1 MAPRSNRLM
10 KSSEAMSPAQLA
22 DLLEGLA
29 ARIRG
34 GSVTLKSGTE
44 EVVLDLPGRV
54 KVDVEVTEAQRRRGT
69 KDRTRDR
76 DRVVPGGIG
85 DRRSGTRVISAT

>member
-1 MAPRSNRLM
+1 M

-69 KDRTRDR
+69 KTELEIEIEWY
-76 DRVVPGGIG
+76 PGE
-85 DRRSGTRVISAT
+85 SGTGGLELG